1 MVGVN
6 NIQSRRDISCDLHF
20 GTFDLKINRGIII
33 ETIQQLPSNQ
43 PIKNSPHCA
52 SQTPDITTPIRTIPT
67 RIKNP
72 NKIQLISNSPISKSN
87 KVNKK
92 IFSQHFIKAL
102 LSHSFGKFSRF
113 FCAAT
118 FSEF

>member
-1 MVGVN
+1 
-6 NIQSRRDISCDLHF
+6 LHF
-20 GTFDLKINRGIII
+20 GTFDLKTHRGIII
-33 ETIQQLPSNQ
+33 ETIKKLPSNQ
-43 PIKNSPHCA
+43 PIKKLAALSLSN
-52 SQTPDITTPIRTIPT
+52 PDITTPIRTIPT

-72 NKIQLISNSPISKSN
+72 HKIQLISNTPISKSN

-113 FCAAT
+113 FCVAT
-118 FSEF
+118 F